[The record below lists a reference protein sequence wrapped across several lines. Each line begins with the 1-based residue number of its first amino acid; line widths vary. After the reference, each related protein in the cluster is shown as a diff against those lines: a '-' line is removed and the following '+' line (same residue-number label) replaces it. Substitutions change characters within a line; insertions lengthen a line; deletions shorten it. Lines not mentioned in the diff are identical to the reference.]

1 MDQSGTEPQTTE
13 DISANHRSIY
23 KVIKNT
29 IGMVVMFG
37 ACLIICHV
45 FGLMPS

>member
-1 MDQSGTEPQTTE
+1 MHHPVTETQANE

-23 KVIKNT
+23 KVIKNM

-37 ACLIICHV
+37 ACIGVCHF
-45 FGLMPS
+45 FGWMP